1 MSLTRTL
8 FNEFRPVLQM
18 LDDPFFADPFSVV
31 PQRHNYQTS
40 NSNAQVSPW
49 NKITRTPHVHLND
62 EADKYVIG
70 AEVPGVSK
78 ENLDVSIGDNG
89 RSVTIKGNT
98 FSSSEEVT
106 DEKAKEAEEPKV
118 ATESQASEEASGDK
132 PTTAEGMDIDH
143 PDVPPATVLTT
154 APDLP
159 GTSTETTK
167 TNKAPQ
173 TQPRWSTRSSFERK
187 IWLPKPV
194 DAQKVAARLEN
205 GILTL
210 EVPKLQTQTHRI
222 TVA

>member
-1 MSLTRTL
+1 MSLTRAL
-8 FNEFRPVLQM
+8 FNEFRPVFQM
-18 LDDPFFADPFSVV
+18 LDEPFFADPFAIV
-31 PQRHNYQTS
+31 PQRHNSQT
-40 NSNAQVSPW
+40 NSRVSPW

-62 EADKYVIG
+62 EADKFVIE
-70 AEVPGVSK
+70 AEVPGVPK

-89 RSVTIKGNT
+89 RSVTIKGAT

-106 DEKAKEAEEPKV
+106 EEKAKETEEPKA

-132 PTTAEGMDIDH
+132 PATAEGTDLNHSDAS
-143 PDVPPATVLTT
+143 PATK
-154 APDLP
+154 APGVPD
-159 GTSTETTK
+159 TSKETTDTK
-167 TNKAPQ
+167 KEPQ

-210 EVPKLQTQTHRI
+210 EVPKLQGQTHRI

>member
-1 MSLTRTL
+1 MSLTRAL
-8 FNEFRPVLQM
+8 FNEFRPVLHM
-18 LDDPFFADPFSVV
+18 LDDPFFADPFSIV
-31 PQRHNYQTS
+31 PQRHNSQTS
-40 NSNAQVSPW
+40 SSNSQVSPW
-49 NKITRTPHVHLND
+49 NKIARTPHVHLND
-62 EADKYVIG
+62 EPDKFVIE
-70 AEVPGVSK
+70 AEVPGVPK

-106 DEKAKEAEEPKV
+106 EDKTKETEESKA
-118 ATESQASEEASGDK
+118 ATESQTGEEASGDK
-132 PTTAEGMDIDH
+132 PAPAEGS
-143 PDVPPATVLTT
+143 
-154 APDLP
+154 
-159 GTSTETTK
+159 STEKTDTK
-167 TNKAPQ
+167 KEPQ
-173 TQPRWSTRSSFERK
+173 TQPRWSTRSSFERR

>member
-1 MSLTRTL
+1 MSLTRAL
-8 FNEFRPVLQM
+8 FNEFRPVLHM
-18 LDDPFFADPFSVV
+18 LDDPFFAGPFSIV
-31 PQRHNYQTS
+31 PQRHNS
-40 NSNAQVSPW
+40 QVNNTDSPW
-49 NKITRTPHVHLND
+49 SKITRTPHVHLSD
-62 EADKYVIG
+62 EADKFVIE
-70 AEVPGVSK
+70 AEVPGVPK

-98 FSSSEEVT
+98 FSSFEDVT
-106 DEKAKEAEEPKV
+106 EEKAKETEEPKV
-118 ATESQASEEASGDK
+118 ATESQASEEASADK
-132 PTTAEGMDIDH
+132 
-143 PDVPPATVLTT
+143 PATVEGTDPNQSYASPAT
-154 APDLP
+154 VPTKTPKLP
-159 GTSTETTK
+159 ASSTETTDTK
-167 TNKAPQ
+167 KHPQ

>member
-1 MSLTRTL
+1 MSLTRAL

-18 LDDPFFADPFSVV
+18 LDDPLFADPFTIV
-31 PQRHNYQTS
+31 PKRHTSQTS
-40 NSNAQVSPW
+40 NTDSQVSPW
-49 NKITRTPHVHLND
+49 SKITRTPHVHLND
-62 EADKYVIG
+62 EADKYVIE
-70 AEVPGVSK
+70 AEVPGVPK

-106 DEKAKEAEEPKV
+106 EEKAKETEEPKA
-118 ATESQASEEASGDK
+118 ATESQTSEEASGDK
-132 PTTAEGMDIDH
+132 PATAGGMDIDR
-143 PDVPPATVLTT
+143 PDVPAAVLTT
-154 APDLP
+154 APNLS
-159 GTSTETTK
+159 GSSTETTDTK
-167 TNKAPQ
+167 KEPQ